1 MRSSSEARQVEQ
13 MPGRRNFLIASSATL
28 SCAALPAW
36 AVTGPAPRL
45 LILIEL
51 RGGNDSLNTVV
62 PVDDGAYF
70 DLRPRLALKPDAVVR
85 FAGAPA
91 LHPSLAPL
99 EPLWRDGQMAILQG
113 VGYPTPN
120 LSHFR
125 SIEIWDT
132 ASDSQQFLQ
141 TGWLTRAVDKQAAFS
156 LFSAD
161 GVVIGA
167 ADLGPL
173 AGGSRAVALNDPARF
188 ARQARLASADG
199 VAARGALAHVLRV
212 ESDVVRAGADVRPDA
227 IFKTEFPRG
236 PLGVATQHAAGIA
249 ATGKVPVLRLTVTG
263 FDTHQNQ
270 AGLHANLLKAVAE
283 AVAALRAALSE
294 HGVWDRTLILTYSEF
309 GRRPRENQSGG
320 SDHGTAGALFA
331 FGPKVRGGVYG
342 EAPSLRALDDAG
354 NLRHTVDFRR
364 VYATVLESWWQLPSE
379 RVLQRRFEPVKFIS

>member
-1 MRSSSEARQVEQ
+1 MD
-13 MPGRRNFLIASSATL
+13 RRAFLSASSALL
-28 SCAALPAW
+28 SCATLPAW
-36 AVTGPAPRL
+36 AAPAAPRL

-51 RGGNDSLNTVV
+51 RGGNDALNTVI
-62 PVDDGAYF
+62 PIDDGAYF
-70 DLRPRLALKPDAVVR
+70 DLRPRLALQADAVAR

-99 EPLWRDGQMAILQG
+99 ESLWRDGQMAILQG
-113 VGYPTPN
+113 VGYPLPN

-141 TGWLTRAVDKQAAFS
+141 TGWLTRTADKQAAFAA
-156 LFSAD
+156 LSAD

-173 AGGSRAVALNDPARF
+173 AGGARAVALNDPARF

-199 VAARGALAHVLRV
+199 IPARGALAHVLRV
-212 ESDVVRAGADVRPDA
+212 ESDIVRAGADVRPDVS
-227 IFKTEFPRG
+227 FKTEFPRG
-236 PLGVATQHAAGIA
+236 VFGLAVQHAAGIA
-249 ATGKVPVLRLTVTG
+249 ASGKVPVLRLTLSG

-270 AGLHANLLKAVAE
+270 LGIHANLLKVVAE
-283 AVAALRAALSE
+283 SVVALRAALGE

-320 SDHGTAGALFA
+320 TDHGTAGTLFA
-331 FGPKVRGGVYG
+331 FGPHVRGGMHG
-342 EAPSLRALDDAG
+342 EAPSLRSLDGGG
-354 NLRHTVDFRR
+354 NLRHTTDFRC
-364 VYATVLESWWQLPSE
+364 VYASVLEHWWQLPSE
-379 RVLQRRFEPVKFIS
+379 RVLQRRFEPVRFIT